1 MTTQTSLLKLFDIWN
16 DSLLSGDPHQVATL
30 YAPDAILLPT
40 VSNKVR
46 HNHPEIADYFAHF
59 LLKRPSG
66 KILESNIRTFGDLA
80 INSGIY
86 EFTLSPDSQPV
97 SVIQARFTFVYQKI
111 GDDWLI
117 IEHHSSAMPE

>member
-1 MTTQTSLLKLFDIWN
+1 MTTHTGILTNFDRWN
-16 DSLLSGDPHQVATL
+16 EALLSGDPHQVAHL

-46 HNHPEIADYFAHF
+46 HNHAEIADYFAHF

-66 KILESNIRTFGDLA
+66 KILESNIRVYGDLA

-86 EFTLSPDSQPV
+86 EFTLSPEGKSV
-97 SVIQARFTFVYQKI
+97 SVIQARFTFVYRKT